1 MNQEEEEKNTE
12 AKAEQTAEEP
22 KTSEET
28 SVAVESQSTG
38 DGKAGGTEAE
48 TKGTEEKPWKTQE
61 NARFAQMR
69 RENEEL
75 RKRLDAMQSERR
87 ENITEGTLKELGFTR
102 EDLADDENMKVATA
116 YTKALADGVENPKA
130 YAYESVYRSN
140 REAERKARA
149 EADRN
154 AHEQTERAEKVR
166 QDVEAFHKAYPD
178 IDINEVVKDG
188 SEFSDLFGD
197 VPDVIGNVTKYYG
210 KYLRM
215 KGIQQGRKPLTEADK
230 AKGSPYVKGGQSAS
244 ADGGRLTEA
253 QIMKLSPEEFDNYMR
268 NVVLKGR

>member
-1 MNQEEEEKNTE
+1 MNQEEEEKKQE
-12 AKAEQTAEEP
+12 AQAEQTAEEP
-22 KTSEET
+22 KTAENEP
-28 SVAVESQSTG
+28 VAEESQSTG
-38 DGKAGGTEAE
+38 ETKAGGADEKTD
-48 TKGTEEKPWKTQE
+48 GSGEKPWKTQE
-61 NARFAQMR
+61 NARYAQMR

-75 RKRLDAMQSERR
+75 KKRLDAMQSEKR
-87 ENITEGTLKELGFTR
+87 ESITEGALKDLGFTR
-102 EDLADDENMKVATA
+102 EDLADEENMKVATA
-116 YTKALADGVENPKA
+116 YTKALADGMENPKA

-149 EADRN
+149 EADRS

-166 QDVEAFHKAYPD
+166 QDVDAFRRAYPD
-178 IDINEVVKDG
+178 VDINDVVKDG
-188 SEFSDLFGD
+188 SEFNDLFGD

-230 AKGSPYVKGGQSAS
+230 AKGSPLVKGGQSAS